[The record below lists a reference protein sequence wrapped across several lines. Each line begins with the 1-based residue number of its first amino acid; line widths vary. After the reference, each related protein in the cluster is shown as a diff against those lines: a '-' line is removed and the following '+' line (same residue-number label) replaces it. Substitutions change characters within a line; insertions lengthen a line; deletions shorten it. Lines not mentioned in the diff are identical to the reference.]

1 MRELSREHFL
11 RVLSRLPVIAL
22 FIVLSL
28 PPRAC
33 ANSPFPN
40 LVTASSVS
48 GQFVVTEEPGISPLR
63 FAPDF
68 IPKDEDVVRVEPAE
82 LAVSADRVRD
92 TLLKK
97 LGVDPNA
104 PWGGKIFLALHPA
117 RSLDEN
123 VEIFSSRF
131 GPGWNYHVLLPDML
145 PRERLARSLTGV
157 LLMEYA
163 NRSATNRS
171 AEMPSWLVDGLAQEL
186 LASDMQGLIVSAPND
201 VINGIPTDRINTTQR
216 GLDSLTRAR
225 TVLQNYS
232 ILTFTQLSWPTGEQ
246 VSGNDGGAYRAS
258 AQLFVDDL
266 LKLHDGA
273 GKLRKMVSLL
283 PQYYN
288 WQTAF
293 WVAFHEDFTSTLQ
306 VEKWWAL
313 QSVIFES
320 RSPGPQWTLAAS
332 RQKLD
337 EILSVPVSFRQASN
351 SLPATA
357 EISLQRVIESV
368 DPTRQT
374 VILQA
379 KLRDLEIAQFRM
391 APSLAV
397 LTAQYRDT
405 LAAYMG
411 EPRPTRG
418 ARQLNKHVPEKI
430 SASDAVA
437 ILNTLDARR
446 RAMVVAKLP
455 RAVE

>member
-11 RVLSRLPVIAL
+11 RVLSRLPVISL

-28 PPRAC
+28 APFAR

-40 LVTASSVS
+40 LVSASSVS
-48 GQFVVTEEPGISPLR
+48 GQFVVTEEPGMSPLR

-82 LAVSADRVRD
+82 LAVSADRVRN
-92 TLLKK
+92 TLLKE

-104 PWGGKIFLALHPA
+104 PWSGKIFLALHPA

-145 PRERLARSLTGV
+145 PRQRLARGLTGV

-163 NRSATNRS
+163 NRSANNRS
-171 AEMPSWLVDGLAQEL
+171 AEMPPWLVDGLAQEL
-186 LASDMQGLIVSAPND
+186 LASDLQGLIVSAPD
-201 VINGIPTDRINTTQR
+201 GVINGIPTDRVNTTQR
-216 GLDSLTRAR
+216 GLDSLTGARA
-225 TVLQNYS
+225 VFQNYS
-232 ILTFTQLSWPTGEQ
+232 ILTFSQLSWPTEGQ

-258 AQLFVDDL
+258 AQLFVDRL

-273 GKLRKMVSLL
+273 GKLRMMVTFL
-283 PQYYN
+283 PRYYN
-288 WQTAF
+288 WQSAF
-293 WVAFHEDFTSTLQ
+293 WTAFHEDFTNTLQ

-313 QSVIFES
+313 QSVDFDS
-320 RSPGPQWTLAAS
+320 RSPGSQWTLAVS

-337 EILSVPVSFRQASN
+337 EILSVPVKFRQTSN

-357 EISLQRVIESV
+357 EISLQKVIQSF
-368 DPTRQT
+368 DPVQQT
-374 VILQA
+374 GILQT

-397 LTAQYRDT
+397 LTAQYLNT
-405 LAAYMG
+405 LAAYLG
-411 EPRPTRG
+411 EPQPSRG
-418 ARQLNKHVPEKI
+418 ARQINKSVPEKI
-430 SASDAVA
+430 SARDAVA
-437 ILNTLDARR
+437 MLNTLDARR
-446 RAMVVAKLP
+446 RAIVVAKLP

>member
-1 MRELSREHFL
+1 MREQSRKYFL
-11 RVLSRLPVIAL
+11 LVLSRLPVIAFL
-22 FIVLSL
+22 IVLCL
-28 PPRAC
+28 PLFAH

-40 LVTASSVS
+40 LVSASSVS
-48 GQFVVTEEPGISPLR
+48 GQFVVTELPGVSPLR

-68 IPKDEDVVRVEPAE
+68 IPKNEDVVRVEPAE

-117 RSLDEN
+117 QSIDEN
-123 VEIFSSRF
+123 VGIFSGRF

-145 PRERLARSLTGV
+145 PRQRLARALTGV

-171 AEMPSWLVDGLAQEL
+171 AEMPPWLVDGLAQEL
-186 LASDMQGLIVSAPND
+186 LASDMQGLIVSAPD
-201 VINGIPTDRINTTQR
+201 GVINGIPADRVSTTQR
-216 GLDSLTRAR
+216 GLDSLTGAR
-225 TVLQNYS
+225 LVLQNYS
-232 ILTFTQLSWPTGEQ
+232 ILTFTQLSWPTDGQ

-258 AQLFVDDL
+258 AQLFVDQL
-266 LKLHDGA
+266 LKLHNGA
-273 GKLRKMVSLL
+273 AKLRTFITLL
-283 PQYYN
+283 PRYYN

-293 WVAFHEDFTSTLQ
+293 WIAFHEDFTNTLQ

-313 QSVIFES
+313 QCVVFDSL
-320 RSPGPQWTLAAS
+320 SPGPQWTLAAS

-337 EILSVPVSFRQASN
+337 EILSVPVRFRQASN

-357 EISLQRVIESV
+357 EISLQRVIQSF
-368 DPTRQT
+368 DPDRQAR
-374 VILQA
+374 ILRT

-397 LTAQYRDT
+397 LTAQYRNV

-411 EPRPTRG
+411 EPHPTRG
-418 ARQLNKHVPEKI
+418 SRQINKQVLEKI
-430 SASDAVA
+430 SAPSA
-437 ILNTLDARR
+437 IAALNNLDARR
-446 RAMVVAKLP
+446 RAIVVAKLP
-455 RAVE
+455 RALE